1 MNIPIKKIEVNRKE
15 ILVVPDY
22 FVEEYLG
29 LKKGDVAIK
38 MSRPKYKE
46 YEDYLIVQE
55 YERLNYEKPSKEYI
69 GLTLSGFNSYF
80 TGLRAHNKT
89 ETRRLRADEIRKALR
104 IRNPFNSWSLNIYDI
119 IKDDNFEID
128 YIVDLL
134 SDVIDISEQEILEII
149 DGKYKVK
156 AEMCMRNVNGKATP
170 SRLLYVSK
178 DALKCILSELLNQ
191 ERINKEELMYIMRKI
206 IFVQSSV
213 ESCA

>member
-1 MNIPIKKIEVNRKE
+1 MNIPTKKIEVNRKE

-69 GLTLSGFNSYF
+69 GLTLPGFNSYF
-80 TGLRAHNKT
+80 AGLRTHNKT
-89 ETRRLRADEIRKALR
+89 ETRRLKAEEIRKALR

-134 SDVIDISEQEILEII
+134 SDVIDIPEQEILEII

>member
-1 MNIPIKKIEVNRKE
+1 MTIPVKEVNLNGKT
-15 ILVVPDY
+15 ISIIPDY
-22 FVEEYLG
+22 FVESYLG
-29 LKKGDVAIK
+29 MKKGDVALK
-38 MSRPKYKE
+38 MSRPKYKKDT
-46 YEDYLIVQE
+46 DYLELV
-55 YERLNYEKPSKEYI
+55 ERSRTPSGIIHKNFI
-69 GLTLSGFNSYF
+69 GLTLFGLNEYF
-80 TGLRAHNKT
+80 YSLREHNRT
-89 ETRRLRADEIRKALR
+89 EEREFKYNKMKKALSPHKP
-104 IRNPFNSWSLNIYDI
+104 INNLSLNIYDI

-134 SDVIDISEQEILEII
+134 SDVIDIPEQEILEII